1 MHKDLG
7 SKPLPP
13 SANSGPSLGQGLE
26 IWVCEG
32 FVQVLLM
39 VRWFRGRGYS
49 ELLAFLRALT
59 LSSLLRLSLRISV
72 YVPADC

>member
-1 MHKDLG
+1 M
-7 SKPLPP
+7 
-13 SANSGPSLGQGLE
+13 
-26 IWVCEG
+26 CEG

>member
-7 SKPLPP
+7 SKPLLPP
-13 SANSGPSLGQGLE
+13 ANSDPDPSVGQGLE

-39 VRWFRGRGYS
+39 VRWFEGRGYS
-49 ELLAFLRALT
+49 EL
-59 LSSLLRLSLRISV
+59 
-72 YVPADC
+72 